1 MNENTL
7 ISQLRVHMFK
17 HLVFI
22 VLGGKMVTGC
32 DEIEGMSKMSRFTIV
47 IFNKT
52 YSTFKIRR

>member
-7 ISQLRVHMFK
+7 VSQLRVHMFM

-32 DEIEGMSKMSRFTIV
+32 DEIEGMSKMSRFTI
-47 IFNKT
+47 FHQT
-52 YSTFKIRR
+52 YSTFKIRQ